1 MLNEIV
7 TTLSEGDRIQLEV
20 ARTAQGVRLTVT
32 PLLGDDPEK
41 VPEEA
46 RATRA
51 ALALPLVVTGET
63 AEAVER
69 ALAERFQGYVAAR
82 GDVNTSYRS
91 LLDTLREA
99 SKEASG
105 KALAKAS
112 GKGAASK
119 AATASAATPSV
130 ETDDED
136 EAESAT
142 ASTTAHRVP
151 APQAG
156 DISQLTF

>member
-7 TTLSEGDRIQLEV
+7 TTLSAGDRIQFEV

-82 GDVNTSYRS
+82 EDVNTSYRS

-99 SKEASG
+99 SK
-105 KALAKAS
+105 
-112 GKGAASK
+112 
-119 AATASAATPSV
+119 AATASVPTPSV

-136 EAESAT
+136 EAESAPV
-142 ASTTAHRVP
+142 STTARPVP

-156 DISQLTF
+156 DISTLSF

>member
-7 TTLSEGDRIQLEV
+7 TMLSAGDRIQFEV

-32 PLLGDDPEK
+32 PLLADDPEK

-51 ALALPLVVTGET
+51 ALALPLVVSGAT
-63 AEAVER
+63 AAAVEE
-69 ALAERFQGYVAAR
+69 ALAERFQGYAAAR
-82 GDVNTSYRS
+82 GELNGSYRS

-112 GKGAASK
+112 GKAAGSR
-119 AATASAATPSV
+119 AATTVAATPSA
-130 ETDDED
+130 ETDEEDED
-136 EAESAT
+136 APAP
-142 ASTTAHRVP
+142 AAVVAP

-156 DISQLTF
+156 DIGTLTF